1 MDRPADLGKEGDPVS
16 QQHRRG
22 RSGIPRTAPMI
33 LGLVVFASL
42 GPAQAQVA
50 DPAAARADAV
60 ATRDEQAMAV
70 VARMTE
76 RIAGAE
82 RLAMHG
88 EIGWDVVQED
98 GRTLEFGA
106 TRNLVMRRPDR
117 LRVELA
123 PREGGAKRLLYDG
136 SQLVLQDLD
145 QEVYATVARSGPVD
159 DVVAY
164 AGERLG
170 VPVALAEFLSP
181 DLPKLLT
188 EKIDDAAYVG
198 EATIDGELCDH
209 VSLRNEIAGMQLWVA
224 RKDSLPRRIAI
235 TYEHEEGQPQFR
247 ARFAGWDL
255 APKASDSVFT
265 FEPPPGAE
273 RVAFAP
279 MPAAPSSEEKR

>member
-1 MDRPADLGKEGDPVS
+1 MGK
-16 QQHRRG
+16 QQSRSRSRG
-22 RSGIPRTAPMI
+22 AFA
-33 LGLVVFASL
+33 GLAVLSLVAFAS
-42 GPAQAQVA
+42 
-50 DPAAARADAV
+50 AAAAETAEGAGPSASEPSV
-60 ATRDEQAMAV
+60 SIRDEQALAIV
-70 VARMTE
+70 SRMTE

-88 EIGWDVVQED
+88 EIAWDVVQAD

-106 TRNLVMRRPDR
+106 TRNVVMRRPDR
-117 LRVELA
+117 LRVDMQ
-123 PREGGAKRLLYDG
+123 PREAGPQRLLYDG

-145 QEVYATVARSGPVD
+145 HEVYATVARSGPVD
-159 DVVAY
+159 DIVAY

-198 EATIDGELCDH
+198 EATVDGELCDH

-224 RKDSLPRRIAI
+224 REDSLPRRITI

-247 ARFAGWDL
+247 ARFSDWDL
-255 APKASDSVFT
+255 APKTPDSVFT
-265 FEPPPGAE
+265 FEPPKDAE
-273 RVAFAP
+273 RIAFAP
-279 MPAAPSSEEKR
+279 VPAAPSSEETR

>member
-1 MDRPADLGKEGDPVS
+1 MSPQPSER
-16 QQHRRG
+16 
-22 RSGIPRTAPMI
+22 RSGFPRLGRVSPTVLGFLALVLIPPY
-33 LGLVVFASL
+33 
-42 GPAQAQVA
+42 
-50 DPAAARADAV
+50 AAAQPAGAS
-60 ATRDEQAMAV
+60 ATRDEQAMAI
-70 VARMTE
+70 VARMTA

-88 EIGWDVVQED
+88 EIAWDVVQED

-106 TRNLVMRRPDR
+106 TRSLVMRRPDR

-123 PREGGAKRLLYDG
+123 PREGGTKRLLYDG

-145 QEVYATVARSGPVD
+145 HEAYASVARSGPVD
-159 DVVAY
+159 DIVAY

-209 VSLRNEIAGMQLWVA
+209 VSLRNELAGMQLWVA

-235 TYEHEEGQPQFR
+235 TYEHEAGQPQFR

-255 APKASDSVFT
+255 SPKASDAVFT
-265 FEPPPGAE
+265 FEPPAGAE

-279 MPAAPSSEEKR
+279 IPVASTAEEER